1 MKKVLSIVL
10 SIAMVVCL
18 APTMAFAATTSAQA
32 DAAYS
37 DTKGT
42 ACEGAVNVLSAL
54 GVVDGFTDGTYK
66 PEQVVTR
73 AQMAKLIITA
83 LGVADYASAKTSKFT
98 DMSAA
103 TWAIPYVEYASNL
116 NIVNGVGNNKF
127 NPNGNVTYEQ
137 AATMIVR
144 ALGYTD
150 KCNEMNGTWPAIYI
164 QKATALGLFNDVVN
178 KGTTGATRGDLAIM
192 LYNALTVDEVYAD
205 NDGATQPK
213 KGANGDGVTMMDTL
227 NVSGS
232 STHKV
237 VTDTD
242 ADTAVNSIAGYVG
255 AAAEVIYNKD
265 GDVLALSDI
274 KTTFLSG
281 EIKSNG
287 KFEADNGTT
296 YTIASDAYKVYATDD
311 KGKTDGTVK
320 STKNGVTLIKNNI
333 VDTEN
338 SVTKLGKMSYSS
350 AADANNDYTI
360 AATVSG
366 KTITGIYSI
375 ATWKVSKNA
384 KVDTSDLNQITKNQ
398 KLLGVKFDLNDD
410 QKIDNGSFVLNGVSS
425 LSDIKAD
432 DIVYVYA
439 GGENTNND
447 ITRVDVGTKTV
458 TGKIT
463 KTTSDKVTI
472 DGTAYKIADAKKSS
486 LTPGEGD
493 LEAGNEVTLRLDY
506 DGKIY
511 NVDLIDGTA
520 GNFAVIVAK
529 SDTCPAKAN
538 VSGTAKI
545 ELLTADGDKVFEIDG
560 KKYIDNKSIGVVE
573 DDKGNKSLNTTENK
587 GWAEVVAGTIVK
599 YSVNNSGQLTKL
611 TKVINDKDYTP
622 SEGTLKSGQISKA
635 GIFDTHSIADSALIF
650 AVPTKNDNTEFNWEA
665 DTDKFSVVKKASV
678 LDTSVK
684 AAKYVVDD
692 DTNKIICMIIDD
704 NSTSDDQYGIATSVY
719 KMDGSTGADF
729 YIDSE
734 KLTDKEVAS
743 GVDKDSIKNK
753 ENLALYKI
761 KKTTSGDYEFT
772 PVGSATEEN
781 PTGLVKGYT
790 KSSDKKVKVNVKN
803 GYVEFVDLND
813 KDEEVSTTSHKFNLY
828 DKAIVYVYDKSD
840 EEYSIG
846 STSDLT
852 DDSVVSIKLY
862 QTSNDSKDDFGG
874 LVNYI
879 TIVME

>member
-18 APTMAFAATTSAQA
+18 APTMAFAATTGAQA

-227 NVSGS
+227 NVNGDHSY
-232 STHKV
+232 KI

-242 ADTAVNSIAGYVG
+242 VENAVNSISGYVG
-255 AAAEVIYNKD
+255 AAAEVITNKD

-274 KTTFLSG
+274 KTTFLTG
-281 EIKSNG
+281 DYKAND

-296 YTIASDAYKVYATDD
+296 YTIASDAYKTFDNT
-311 KGKTDGTVK
+311 KTGTVK
-320 STKNGVTLIKNNI
+320 KAADGVPTVNNNISSDNPKKFDEADKNN
-333 VDTEN
+333 TF
-338 SVTKLGKMSYSS
+338 
-350 AADANNDYTI
+350 TI
-360 AATVSG
+360 ATTISG

-375 ATWKVSKNA
+375 ATWDVKSAQAK
-384 KVDTSDLNQITKNQ
+384 KVDSNDINQITKNK
-398 KLLGVKFDLNDD
+398 KLLSVKFSLNDD
-410 QKIDNGSFVLNGVSS
+410 QEIDNGSYILNGVSS

-432 DIVYVYA
+432 NIVYVYE
-439 GGENTNND
+439 GKNE

-458 TGKIT
+458 TGTIS
-463 KTTSDKVTI
+463 KTTSEKVTI
-472 DGTAYKIADAKKSS
+472 DGTAYKIADVKKDS
-486 LTPGEGD
+486 LSAGSDD
-493 LEAGNEVTLRLDY
+493 LKAGNKVTLYLDY
-506 DGKIY
+506 DGKIFDTDL
-511 NVDLIDGTA
+511 VDGSA
-520 GNFAVIVAK
+520 GNFAVVIDKSGTPLGSAVASVAK
-529 SDTCPAKAN
+529 
-538 VSGTAKI
+538 I
-545 ELLTADGDKVFEIDG
+545 QLLTADGAKVFEVAG
-560 KKYIDNKSIGVVE
+560 KKFEDNVKDNKSLDWNSVE
-573 DDKGNKSLNTTENK
+573 KEKVYQYSVNDSGQITKIEAIDDDYTASGILATTAAK
-587 GWAEVVAGTIVK
+587 K
-599 YSVNNSGQLTKL
+599 YSV
-611 TKVINDKDYTP
+611 
-622 SEGTLKSGQISKA
+622 SKA
-635 GIFDTHSIADSALIF
+635 GYIDGHNISDSAVIF
-650 AVPTKNDNTEFNWEA
+650 TAPTDSAVTKFDYS
-665 DTDKFSVVKKASV
+665 DTDDLSVVKKANV
-678 LDTSVK
+678 LDTDVSLV
-684 AAKYVVDD
+684 YYIVDN
-692 DTNKIICMIIDD
+692 DTNKVVFMIIDDSSTSDDAYGIVTSTYALDGNKGADFYVGSEKINDAIIDD
-704 NSTSDDQYGIATSVY
+704 NSKVTPNTVKEHAGLYKIEKTTTGSYKFTVESV
-719 KMDGSTGADF
+719 
-729 YIDSE
+729 
-734 KLTDKEVAS
+734 
-743 GVDKDSIKNK
+743 KDSITFGSTDKHNVTLKNDYVQLSDT
-753 ENLALYKI
+753 N
-761 KKTTSGDYEFT
+761 TTKYNIYS
-772 PVGSATEEN
+772 
-781 PTGLVKGYT
+781 
-790 KSSDKKVKVNVKN
+790 KV
-803 GYVEFVDLND
+803 
-813 KDEEVSTTSHKFNLY
+813 
-828 DKAIVYVYDKSD
+828 IVYVYNSTDD
-840 EEYSIG
+840 EYSIG

-852 DDSVVSIKLY
+852 DDDVTSIKLY
-862 QTSNDSKDDFGG
+862 QTSTDSSDDDYG
-874 LVNYI
+874 LINYI
-879 TIVME
+879 VIEME